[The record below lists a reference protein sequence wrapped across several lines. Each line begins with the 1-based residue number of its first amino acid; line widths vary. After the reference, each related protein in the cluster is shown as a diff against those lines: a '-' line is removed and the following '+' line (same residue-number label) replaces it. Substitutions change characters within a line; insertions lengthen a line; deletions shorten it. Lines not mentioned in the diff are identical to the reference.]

1 MRVVID
7 TNVLRTTIK
16 KGNFERFIYDAFKA
30 EVFEWVVSTE
40 ILNEYHEKLTEFYSS
55 ETADL
60 ILNILMAAPNVLLA
74 EPAFRWNLISADTDD
89 NKFADLAIS
98 TNAFCL
104 VTYDRHFNIFK
115 GIAFPK
121 LKVVKPKEFKKIINW
136 P

>member
-7 TNVLRTTIK
+7 TNVLRTTIR

-60 ILNILMAAPNVLLA
+60 ILNILMAAPNVILA
-74 EPAFRWNLISADTDD
+74 EPAFRWNLISDDPDD
-89 NKFADLAIS
+89 NRSGA
-98 TNAFCL
+98 
-104 VTYDRHFNIFK
+104 
-115 GIAFPK
+115 P
-121 LKVVKPKEFKKIINW
+121 
-136 P
+136 

>member
-60 ILNILMAAPNVLLA
+60 ILNILMAAPNVILT
-74 EPAFRWNLISADTDD
+74 EPAFRWNLITNDPDD
-89 NKFADLAIS
+89 NRNGA
-98 TNAFCL
+98 
-104 VTYDRHFNIFK
+104 
-115 GIAFPK
+115 P
-121 LKVVKPKEFKKIINW
+121 
-136 P
+136 